1 MKTTLKNIIALLLL
15 MGSQTAYGQV
25 PNDEC
30 QFGTFLGQVSQY
42 CSEELEFTNVDA
54 TASSNPAP
62 ACIFGSGANDVW
74 FSFIPAAS
82 AVYVSVS
89 GALNSPAVTIYR
101 GNCASQTELGCNS
114 NATGTFTELT
124 VTDLVIGQLY
134 YLRIDGRDTNVGQF
148 QLCINAF
155 SPVRSPESD
164 CPDAVVL
171 CDKSA
176 FQVENL
182 NQTGNIQNELTGS
195 CVLTGQE
202 GESGSVWYVWTCD
215 QPGTLEFTI
224 APNNPNNDEED
235 LDFVVYEMPGGLRD
249 CTNRISRRCMLSGE
263 TAGRNSS
270 PCYGATGL
278 RAGETD
284 TEEFAG
290 CDNGSNNF
298 VAPLDMEAGRHYG
311 LIVNNFSS
319 SGFGFSIEFGGT
331 GTFLGPDA
339 DFSIEAVTEFDCDK
353 TIIFNN
359 ESESLTDPITS
370 YTWNFG
376 AGSAPTSAI
385 GPGPHATEYE
395 SFGDKLAAIT
405 VETSRGCIVT
415 EIKDFFI
422 EPCCDDLPP
431 LDLDAEVTDVTC
443 EGDEN
448 GTILAQGSN
457 GQPEYQYS
465 FDGINYQPS
474 PFFINLPAGD
484 YTIFVQD
491 IKGCEGEETF
501 TIDEPEPIVV
511 FAGEDTIVDLGF
523 SVVLDADYNPMNGTD
538 SVFWS
543 PTEGIVQP
551 CDGCLDP
558 EIFPPGATTYTLTV
572 IDENGCS
579 GSDQVFIDVNI
590 VRPVFAPNVFSPNDD
605 GTNDLFNIFG
615 GPAVRGIIDFNIY
628 DRWGNLV
635 YKGTPTI
642 NDRNDG
648 WNGLF
653 KGRPVENGVYVWI
666 ANVEFIDNVTLP
678 ISGSLTVLK

>member
-1 MKTTLKNIIALLLL
+1 MKTTLKYIIALLLL
-15 MGSQTAYGQV
+15 TSSQIAYGQV

-30 QFGTFLGQVSQY
+30 QFGIFLGQVSQY

-54 TASSNPAP
+54 TASANPAP

-74 FSFIPAAS
+74 FSFIPSAS
-82 AVYVSVS
+82 AVYVSIS
-89 GALNSPAVTIYR
+89 GALSSPAIALYR
-101 GNCASQTELGCNS
+101 GNCAAQIELGCNS

-134 YLRIDGRDTNVGQF
+134 YLRVDGRDTNVGQF
-148 QLCINAF
+148 QICINAF

-171 CDKSA
+171 CDKSP

-182 NQTGNIQNELTGS
+182 NQTGDIQNELIGS
-195 CVLTGQE
+195 CVQPGQE

-215 QPGTLEFTI
+215 EPGTLEFTVE
-224 APNNPNNDEED
+224 PNNPNNDEED

-249 CTNRISRRCMLSGE
+249 CDNRISRRCMLSGE
-263 TAGRNSS
+263 SAGMNSS

-290 CDNGSNNF
+290 CQGESNNF
-298 VAPLDMEAGRHYG
+298 VAPLDMEAGKHYG
-311 LIVNNFSS
+311 
-319 SGFGFSIEFGGT
+319 
-331 GTFLGPDA
+331 
-339 DFSIEAVTEFDCDK
+339 EFDCDK
-353 TIIFNN
+353 TIVFNN

-370 YTWNFG
+370 YSWNFG
-376 AGSAPTSAI
+376 AGSAPASAV
-385 GPGPHATEYE
+385 GPGPHATVYE

-431 LDLDAEVTDVTC
+431 LDLDAEVTDVGCT
-443 EGDEN
+443 GDED
-448 GTILAQGSN
+448 GSIIAEGSN

-465 FDGINYQPS
+465 FDGINFQPS
-474 PFFINLPAGD
+474 PLFIDLPAGD

-501 TIDEPEPIVV
+501 TVAEPEPIIV

-523 SVVLDADYNPMNGTD
+523 SVILDADYSPSNLTD

-579 GSDQVFIDVNI
+579 GSDQVFLDVNV

-605 GTNDLFNIFG
+605 GTNDRFNLFG

-635 YKGTPTI
+635 YKGTPSI

-653 KGRPVENGVYVWI
+653 NGRPVENGVYVWV

-678 ISGSLTVLK
+678 LSGSLTVLK